1 MSKTIWLPFEVHPCT
16 EHGMACGGVPKP
28 RHDLPVFNDLEQI
41 MPWMTAPENY
51 HYHLRDRQ
59 PVMLQWMEHTQDEA
73 VMLGFAPTKE
83 ELH

>member
-1 MSKTIWLPFEVHPCT
+1 
-16 EHGMACGGVPKP
+16 
-28 RHDLPVFNDLEQI
+28 